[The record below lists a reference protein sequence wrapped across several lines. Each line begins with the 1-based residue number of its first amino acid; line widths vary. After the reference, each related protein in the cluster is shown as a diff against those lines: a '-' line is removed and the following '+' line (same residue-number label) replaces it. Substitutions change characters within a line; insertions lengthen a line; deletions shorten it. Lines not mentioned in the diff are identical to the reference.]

1 MNDGRCGD
9 VTPQLFRSQLLREHC
24 ALPAGHAGWHRS
36 DEGAEWTWHGPEPPE
51 KPGMFRSWP
60 AAAARLSAWAV
71 LGGAFSG
78 AVAVAVWWWVR

>member
-1 MNDGRCGD
+1 M
-9 VTPQLFRSQLLREHC
+9 TPDQ
-24 ALPAGHAGWHRS
+24 
-36 DEGAEWTWHGPEPPE
+36 